1 MSRKEKKNNAFPL
14 ILLPQK
20 KNYNNNSSGDSFS
33 PPAGGSSAFPALMKQ
48 SDVNLRV
55 EVNFLRGTTEDKHA
69 VGVCRTGVWGG

>member
-1 MSRKEKKNNAFPL
+1 MSRKEKKNNAFLL

-20 KNYNNNSSGDSFS
+20 KKNLILQVTRSRPLLAARVLFR
-33 PPAGGSSAFPALMKQ
+33 ALMKQ

-69 VGVCRTGVWGG
+69 VDVCRTSVWGG